1 MLSLLHWEAHKSAL
15 CWSTAVIF
23 QPFLLHRNTGRN
35 SPEQN
40 LVVPS
45 LADVQKFLQANYLS
59 NLVNT
64 KKSYITLENMATFW
78 SFQAF
83 QKA

>member
-1 MLSLLHWEAHKSAL
+1 MLSLSHWAARKPAL
-15 CWSTAVIF
+15 CWSTAVNF
-23 QPFLLHRNTGRN
+23 QPFLLQENTGRN

-45 LADVQKFLQANYLS
+45 LADVQKCLQANSLS
-59 NLVNT
+59 NLVNI

-83 QKA
+83 HKA